1 MIARDLRQ
9 NDGKRTFLG
18 FDKMML
24 IMKPRLFRQGSHD
37 RGGAMR
43 GIRART
49 MNSENDPKTFE
60 TRY

>member
-1 MIARDLRQ
+1 
-9 NDGKRTFLG
+9 
-18 FDKMML
+18 
-24 IMKPRLFRQGSHD
+24 MKPRLFRQGSHD

-49 MNSENDPKTFE
+49 MNSENDPKTFK